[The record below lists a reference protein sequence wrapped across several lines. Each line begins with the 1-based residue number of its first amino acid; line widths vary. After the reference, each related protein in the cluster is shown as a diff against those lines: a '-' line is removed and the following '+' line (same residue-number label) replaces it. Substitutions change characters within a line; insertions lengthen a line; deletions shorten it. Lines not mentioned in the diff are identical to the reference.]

1 LKPSSTDFTTL
12 REMLPAIKLF
22 KQLFLAYIKAL
33 ELNSEPVG
41 PAMITEIMQKEL
53 TEKLTEMPSVELYQ
67 LILEM
72 RKCIASDPSFQGQ
85 KDSG

>member
-1 LKPSSTDFTTL
+1 
-12 REMLPAIKLF
+12 MLPAIKLF

-33 ELNSEPVG
+33 ELNSEPAG
-41 PAMITEIMQKEL
+41 PAMITDIMQKEL